1 MWRTLLPYRGQFHN
15 ARADPNKNNLRIWIC
30 GRNLP
35 PGFCCAGKG
44 RGGEEYL
51 VKSQT
56 DCRSWPRC
64 LVKIRNLFTIFLCD
78 TVFAAV
84 LRSYVHRWEI
94 PILGNAPL
102 CTYEGGGHLPN
113 HGILHVGPL
122 LPSSS
127 FVSLPRETFCK
138 WSFNRRKGK
147 VAQSSLH
154 MWVVTHLHVL
164 EVRRE

>member
-15 ARADPNKNNLRIWIC
+15 ARADPNKNNLGIWIC

-64 LVKIRNLFTIFLCD
+64 LVKIRNLFTIFFVIPYLLHIVGKFPFWETRLYARTRGVDICPIMASFTSD
-78 TVFAAV
+78 RCCRHLHLYHYHVKYFASGASIEEKGKS
-84 LRSYVHRWEI
+84 LRVACTCGLL
-94 PILGNAPL
+94 PI
-102 CTYEGGGHLPN
+102 CTY
-113 HGILHVGPL
+113 
-122 LPSSS
+122 
-127 FVSLPRETFCK
+127 
-138 WSFNRRKGK
+138 W
-147 VAQSSLH
+147 
-154 MWVVTHLHVL
+154 
-164 EVRRE
+164 